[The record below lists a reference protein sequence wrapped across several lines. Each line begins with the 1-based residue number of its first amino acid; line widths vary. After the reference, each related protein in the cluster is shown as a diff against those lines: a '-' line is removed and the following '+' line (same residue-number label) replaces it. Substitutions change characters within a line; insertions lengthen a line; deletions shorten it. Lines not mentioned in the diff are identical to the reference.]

1 MASQLDYFL
10 ARDRSAEL
18 ARRAE
23 RARQT
28 RIDEAADAPSRLGRL
43 FSRMFASSEQ
53 RELPLTPRGV
63 ERAPVAGG
71 CLEVE

>member
-1 MASQLDYFL
+1 MASQLDYFV

-18 ARRAE
+18 ARGAE
-23 RARQT
+23 LTRQT
-28 RIDEAADAPSRLGRL
+28 RNAKAAEAPSRLGRL
-43 FSRMFASSEQ
+43 ISWMFASSEQ

>member
-10 ARDRSAEL
+10 ARDRSSEL
-18 ARRAE
+18 ARHAE
-23 RARQT
+23 RARRT
-28 RIDEAADAPSRLGRL
+28 RIDEAAEVPSRLGRL
-43 FSRMFASSEQ
+43 FSRMFGSSEQ
-53 RELPLTPRGV
+53 RELPLTPHGV

>member
-1 MASQLDYFL
+1 MASQLDYFV
-10 ARDRSAEL
+10 ARERSAEL

-28 RIDEAADAPSRLGRL
+28 RNDEAAKAPSRRGRL
-43 FSRMFASSEQ
+43 FSRMFARSEQ

-71 CLEVE
+71 RLEVE